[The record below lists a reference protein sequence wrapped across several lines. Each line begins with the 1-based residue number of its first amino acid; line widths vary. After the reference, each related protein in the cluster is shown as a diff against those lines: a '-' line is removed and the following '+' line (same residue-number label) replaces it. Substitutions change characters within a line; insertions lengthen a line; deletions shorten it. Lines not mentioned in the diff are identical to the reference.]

1 MEQVSIW
8 QRLDLMARGL
18 APLSI
23 TFLLMIATV
32 LPTRTPEIAPVM
44 PALVLTAVYYW
55 AIFRPD
61 LLPIWLVF
69 LLGIVHDLLTG
80 APLGLGA
87 AVFLTAYLAVAAQ
100 RRFFAHATFAMLW
113 AGFLLVAAM
122 ALTVEWLFGSLLQ
135 LRLVDPLETLL
146 RYAATV
152 AAYPCLAWLFGRA
165 QQAFLK

>member
-1 MEQVSIW
+1 MERVSLW
-8 QRLDLMARGL
+8 QRLDLVARGL
-18 APLSI
+18 APLAM
-23 TFLLMIATV
+23 TFLLMLLTV
-32 LPTRTPEIAPVM
+32 LPPRAQEIAPVM

-61 LLPIWLVF
+61 LMPAWLVF
-69 LLGIVHDLLTG
+69 GIGVLHDLLTG

-87 AVFLTAYLAVAAQ
+87 AMLLTAYLAVAAQ
-100 RRFFAHATFAMLW
+100 RRFFAHATFALLW
-113 AGFLLVAAM
+113 AGFVLVAAM

-135 LRLVDPLETLL
+135 VRLVDPLETLL

-165 QQAFLK
+165 QQAFLR

>member
-1 MEQVSIW
+1 MEQVSLW
-8 QRLDLMARGL
+8 HRLDLVARGL
-18 APLSI
+18 APLAI
-23 TFLLMIATV
+23 TFLLMIATI
-32 LPTRTPEIAPVM
+32 LPPRTPEIAPVM

-61 LLPIWLVF
+61 LLPIWLAF
-69 LLGIVHDLLTG
+69 LLGVVHDLLTG
-80 APLGLGA
+80 APLGLGS

-113 AGFLLVAAM
+113 SGFLLVAAM
-122 ALTVEWLFGSLLQ
+122 ALTVEWAFGSLLQ
-135 LRLVDPLETLL
+135 LRVVDPLETLL
-146 RYAATV
+146 RYGATV